1 MWKTVAVFT
10 LGSAFLLTLTPGA
23 HADVIIDW
31 VTVGDSGNTPD
42 DTGRGGVDY
51 VYKIAKYEVTNSQYT
66 EFLNSVADTDT
77 YGLYNTEM
85 ASGYAGTGGITRSGS
100 PGSYTYSARAGR
112 ENMPVNYVSYYDSL
126 RFANWLNNR
135 QISGPQDS
143 STTEDG
149 AYTFT
154 GAMSVSGRKTGAKV
168 FLTNENEWHKAA
180 FYKGG
185 STNAG
190 YWTYA
195 TQSNT
200 LPNNNP
206 PNADTGNS
214 ANYYNDGWAVG
225 SPYLTDVGN
234 YTLSDSAYGTFDQN
248 GSMWEWNER
257 IGDQWPAHRGASWV
271 SQSGR
276 LPRNYYSQSTP
287 DHEIYSNGI
296 RIAAVPDPGLLGDLD
311 SDGFVGINDL
321 NIVLADWNQ
330 NVPPAD
336 PLADPSGDGF
346 VGIDDLNTVLGNWN
360 AGTPPVVNM
369 NIPQPATLS
378 LALAGAIALLRSKH
392 G

>member
-1 MWKTVAVFT
+1 MRKTVAIFILVF
-10 LGSAFLLTLTPGA
+10 AFLLASTTDL
-23 HADVIIDW
+23 HAEVTIDW
-31 VTVGDSGNTPD
+31 VTVVDSGNTPD

-66 EFLNSVADTDT
+66 EFLNSIADTDT

-85 ASGYAGTGGITRSGS
+85 ASGYAGTGGITRSGLS
-100 PGSYTYSARAGR
+100 GSYTYSARAGR

-126 RFANWLNNR
+126 RFTNWLNNG
-135 QISGPQDS
+135 QTSGLQDS

-154 GAMSVSGRKTGAKV
+154 GATSVSGRKAGAKV

-206 PNADTGNS
+206 PSADTSNS

-225 SPYLTDVGN
+225 SPYLTDVGA

-248 GSMWEWNER
+248 GNMWEWNER
-257 IGDQWPAHRGASWV
+257 IGDQSPAHRGASWV

-276 LPRNYYSQSTP
+276 LPRDYYSQSTP
-287 DHEIYSNGI
+287 DNEIYSNGI
-296 RIAAVPDPGLLGDLD
+296 RIAAVPEPLLGDLD
-311 SDGFVGINDL
+311 GDGFVGITDL
-321 NIVLADWNQ
+321 NIVLGAWNQ
-330 NVPPAD
+330 SVPPGN

-346 VGIDDLNTVLGNWN
+346 VGIEDLNFVLGNWN
-360 AGTPPVVNM
+360 NGIPPSSSPV
-369 NIPQPATLS
+369 PEPGS
-378 LALAGAIALLRSKH
+378 LALLVVGMVAMLRRVA
-392 G
+392 